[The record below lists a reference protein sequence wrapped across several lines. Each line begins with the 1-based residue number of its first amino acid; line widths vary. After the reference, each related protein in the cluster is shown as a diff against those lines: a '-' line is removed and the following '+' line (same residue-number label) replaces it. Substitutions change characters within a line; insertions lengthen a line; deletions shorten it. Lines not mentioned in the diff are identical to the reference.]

1 MDAPLVLE
9 PLVRPPSSHVT
20 GFTGWTTLLLFS
32 VRRRPPSRRVVL
44 PTFVVELHAWVGK
57 EEKTASGSSLR
68 VLAHLTGDG
77 DELTSGRFGS
87 AWVGR
92 ETSRVG

>member
-57 EEKTASGSSLR
+57 EKSASERSLR
-68 VLAHLTGDG
+68 VLAHLSGDG
-77 DELTSGRFGS
+77 DELTGDRFGS